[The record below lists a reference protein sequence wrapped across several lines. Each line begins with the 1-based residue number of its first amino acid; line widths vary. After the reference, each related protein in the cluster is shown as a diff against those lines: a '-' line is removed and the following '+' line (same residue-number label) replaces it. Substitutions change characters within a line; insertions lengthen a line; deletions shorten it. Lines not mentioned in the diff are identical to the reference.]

1 MDVNQLMVTQ
11 KKSARVQQ
19 IRDVEISFMVY
30 RVYMTPKASVIIG
43 TIIMTLLAST
53 VVASTP
59 AVAGDANCETD
70 PDDPRCSGEKGRLG
84 MSFCT
89 PEYPEGD
96 CYSRDYSPRDC
107 NENPNHSR
115 CDGYLGR
122 EGLIFCD
129 IDPDADPCFDRNDS
143 PRKYCD
149 NYAIDASDKWYTAE
163 FCQAICDNYQ
173 EVIGKGEPCG

>member
-1 MDVNQLMVTQ
+1 LTL
-11 KKSARVQQ
+11 KC
-19 IRDVEISFMVY
+19 
-30 RVYMTPKASVIIG
+30 VIIG
-43 TIIMTLLAST
+43 AITATLMISGIT
-53 VVASTP
+53 SMVQPV
-59 AVAGDANCETD
+59 VAGDANCETD
-70 PDDPRCSGEKGRLG
+70 PDDPRCTGEEGRLG

-129 IDPDADPCFDRNDS
+129 IDPDADPCFDRNGS
-143 PRKYCD
+143 PSEYCD
-149 NYAIDASDKWYTAE
+149 KYAVEESEPEYMRE
-163 FCQAICDNYQ
+163 FCHSVCKKYDD
-173 EVIGKGEPCG
+173 VIGKGEPCE